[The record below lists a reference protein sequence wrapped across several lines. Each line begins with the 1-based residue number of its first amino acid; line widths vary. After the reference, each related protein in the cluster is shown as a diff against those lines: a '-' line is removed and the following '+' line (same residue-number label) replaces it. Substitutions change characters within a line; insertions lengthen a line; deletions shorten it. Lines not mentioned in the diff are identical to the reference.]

1 MQTVAD
7 NAIQAQA
14 AKASYNGERLCVFTL
29 LEMRSLLESAIDT
42 SKSIEERKANVMKI
56 FSQARA
62 KHGYF
67 VRVSD

>member
-1 MQTVAD
+1 MQTVAE
-7 NAIQAQA
+7 AQA

-29 LEMRSLLESAIDT
+29 LEIRSLLEAAIDT
-42 SKSIEERKANVMKI
+42 SKSIDERKVNVMKI

-62 KHGYF
+62 KHGCF